1 MKAICNYEA
10 KVNIHIELDLEKMG
24 MSFEQFKQMVEGE
37 FESQF
42 KALIKNEIDFE
53 DEISTSVERINCTY
67 ETEE

>member
-24 MSFEQFKQMVEGE
+24 MSFEQFKQIVENE
-37 FESQF
+37 FENQL
-42 KALIKNEIDFE
+42 KTLIENEVAC
-53 DEISTSVERINCTY
+53 DEISTAVERVNCTY

>member
-24 MSFEQFKQMVEGE
+24 MSFEQFKQIVENE
-37 FESQF
+37 FENQL
-42 KALIKNEIDFE
+42 KTLIENEVAC
-53 DEISTSVERINCTY
+53 DEISACVERVNCTY